1 MSTRAMRTSSL
12 IAECNLFYTKIV
24 SMRAMRARSL
34 IAECNLFYTKNLC
47 IYIEK
52 IIFAPIKM
60 PAFRRLGLLAQLV
73 RATDS

>member
-1 MSTRAMRTSSL
+1 
-12 IAECNLFYTKIV
+12 
-24 SMRAMRARSL
+24 MRAMRARSL